1 MKKDEIQQ
9 GFDFDSRRQNSGL
22 PKFRK
27 RTKVGGRV
35 RSAPKR
41 TKASDVFF
49 DNRINLITIEEL
61 ANYIGVSSKTV
72 QNWVALRSIP
82 FLRIGRK
89 TLFRRERI
97 DSWLQTK
104 EFEPC
109 L

>member
-1 MKKDEIQQ
+1 M
-9 GFDFDSRRQNSGL
+9 
-22 PKFRK
+22 
-27 RTKVGGRV
+27 RV
-35 RSAPKR
+35 RGAHKR

-49 DNRINLITIEEL
+49 ENRINLITIEEL

-72 QNWVALRSIP
+72 QNWVAPRSIP

-104 EFEPC
+104 EFEANRLSPFEETRQFANNSSQFP
-109 L
+109 LIPALP